1 MQKGLQRLVS
11 SLPALICTTMLGFAQ
26 DQTPASP
33 VATPAPTFRAETK
46 LVLVDAVVTD
56 KKGAYVH
63 DLTAKDFR
71 VYEDGKEQAI
81 KSFSYEADPATPENS
96 RPRYV
101 VFFFDNSSMETS
113 DQVQARMAA
122 AKFIDT
128 NAGPNR

>member
-1 MQKGLQRLVS
+1 MQKGRRRFLS
-11 SLPALICTTMLGFAQ
+11 SLPALICTTMLVFAQ
-26 DQTPASP
+26 NQTPASP
-33 VATPAPTFRAETK
+33 AAASAPTFHAETK

-56 KKGAYVH
+56 KKGAYIH

-101 VFFFDNSSMETS
+101 VLFFDNSSMETS
-113 DQVQARMAA
+113 DQLRREWQPRSSSTRMPGR
-122 AKFIDT
+122 T
-128 NAGPNR
+128 G